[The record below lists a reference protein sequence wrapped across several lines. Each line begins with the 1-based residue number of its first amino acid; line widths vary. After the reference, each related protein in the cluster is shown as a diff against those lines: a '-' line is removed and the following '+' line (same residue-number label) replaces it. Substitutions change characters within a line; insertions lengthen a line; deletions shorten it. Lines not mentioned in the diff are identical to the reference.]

1 MASSKTGY
9 FGLLKQTFRD
19 FSEDECTSMAAALAY
34 YTVFSLPPLLLI
46 IVMIAGAVMG
56 PQQVQEAIHGQ
67 FGSLM
72 GQSGADEIRT
82 IIEKA
87 QETKQPN
94 SGRPLASVLSIAA
107 LLFGATGAFAQLQ
120 MALNKAWEVEPDPKQ
135 GGIRNF
141 IVKRFFSFGMI
152 LGIAFLLLVSLAL
165 TAAISAMGGALGRMI
180 PGIGEPLLHVLNFVV
195 SFGVITLLFA
205 AMFKIL
211 PDAEIAL
218 RDVWVGALITALLFM
233 IGKFAIGFYLGKSNP
248 GEAYGAAGS
257 LAIMLLWVYYAS
269 LILFFGAEFTQTW
282 AEERGSGIRPEPGA
296 VRVEEKKEHLRGPE
310 DSAASRPSPGNGKG

>member
-1 MASSKTGY
+1 MASPRIGY
-9 FGLLKQTFRD
+9 VELLKKTFAG
-19 FSEDECTSMAAALAY
+19 FSKDECTTMAAALAY
-34 YTVFSLPPLLLI
+34 YTVFSLPPLLLL

-56 PQQVQEAIHGQ
+56 SQQVQEAIHGQ
-67 FGSLM
+67 FGSLI
-72 GQSGADEIRT
+72 GTSGADEIRT

-87 QETKQPN
+87 QETRQPN

-141 IVKRFFSFGMI
+141 IVKRFFSFGLI

-165 TAAISAMGGALGRMI
+165 TAAISAVGDALGRMM
-180 PGIGEPLLHVLNFVV
+180 PGIGEPLLLALNFGV
-195 SFGVITLLFA
+195 SFVVITLLFA

-211 PDAEIAL
+211 PDATIAL
-218 RDVWVGALITALLFM
+218 RDVWIGAILTALLFM

-248 GEAYGAAGS
+248 GEVFGAAGS
-257 LAIMLLWVYYAS
+257 LAVLLLWVYYAS
-269 LILFFGAEFTQTW
+269 LILFFGAEFTQVW
-282 AEERGSGIRPEPGA
+282 AEERGSGITPEPGA
-296 VRVEEKKEHLRGPE
+296 VRVKEHKEHVRGPE
-310 DSAASRPSPGNGKG
+310 EGNGRG